1 MDKEKKLTVEE
12 KFTLV
17 LEQNEQLLKEIENL
31 EIELYEYKQ
40 IFDSI
45 IKKFG
50 NDVMKMFTER
60 ERDEITKKELPN

>member
-1 MDKEKKLTVEE
+1 MTKEKKLTAEE

>member
-1 MDKEKKLTVEE
+1 MAKEKKLTVEE

>member
-1 MDKEKKLTVEE
+1 MAKEKKITAEI

-17 LEQNEQLLKEIENL
+17 LEQHEQLLKEIENL

>member
-1 MDKEKKLTVEE
+1 MAKEKKITAEE

>member
-1 MDKEKKLTVEE
+1 M
-12 KFTLV
+12 V

>member
-1 MDKEKKLTVEE
+1 MAKEKKITAEK

-60 ERDEITKKELPN
+60 ERDDITKKELPN

>member
-1 MDKEKKLTVEE
+1 MAKEKKITAEK